1 MAKALTRTG
10 SAGLTRTTSGPRGGG
25 GVLARTGSRGSDRN
39 SAGDGKRVTLP
50 PDEEPPDINQ
60 FAQHLL
66 AKTLDAVLPERIEH
80 GGAHNAA
87 DLEHLLTDR
96 VRTCA
101 RKRGTAAGGGRGQTA
116 TPALPL
122 HCAPCCVRGNCGGA
136 AAPLQAGQGDTP
148 MPSLPL
154 CRAAGARPGYVPQR
168 TPVRALTHPLRPGPS
183 PQAAR
188 GRGSE
193 NEFRRRD

>member
-1 MAKALTRTG
+1 MAKAITRTG

-101 RKRGTAAGGGRGQTA
+101 RKRGTGGGRGQTA

-148 MPSLPL
+148 MHSEPTKDE
-154 CRAAGARPGYVPQR
+154 AGPGTRV
-168 TPVRALTHPLRPGPS
+168 
-183 PQAAR
+183 
-188 GRGSE
+188 
-193 NEFRRRD
+193 